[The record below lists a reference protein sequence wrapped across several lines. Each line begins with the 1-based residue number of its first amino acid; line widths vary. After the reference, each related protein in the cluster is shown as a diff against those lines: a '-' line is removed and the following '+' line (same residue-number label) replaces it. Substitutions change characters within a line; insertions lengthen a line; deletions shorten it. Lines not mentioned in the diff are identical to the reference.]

1 MTIIAQA
8 TSSVVHDYDWL
19 KSTVADWLHRTDLT
33 SQIVDFIGLAEDEL
47 NTEMRLRLMEVDET
61 LSLDAGA
68 RTVALPDGFLEP
80 VKLELVYGDGSD
92 NQELVYLTS
101 KQFVRSAA
109 TMTAVEPRYWM
120 INGANI
126 EFPEPSDQTYTLV
139 FRMLK
144 KLDIAETETN
154 ALLDAYKGLYLYGA
168 LLQAT
173 PYMRDD
179 PRIATW
185 QLMYDRLKAKVM
197 KKEARS
203 KALSILLTD
212 TPGRPYHSN
221 IFRG

>member
-1 MTIIAQA
+1 MSITNYTELQA
-8 TSSVVHDYDWL
+8 AVI
-19 KSTVADWLHRTDLT
+19 DWLHRSDLET
-33 SQIVDFIGLAEDEL
+33 QVVDFISLAEDEL

-61 LSLDAGA
+61 LSLTAGA
-68 RTVALPDGFLEP
+68 RTVAIPDGFLEP

-109 TMTAVEPRYWM
+109 TMTAVEPRYWT
-120 INGANI
+120 INAENI
-126 EFPEPSDQTYTLV
+126 EFPEPSDETYSLI

-144 KLDIAETETN
+144 KFDIASTDTN
-154 ALLDAYKGLYLYGA
+154 ALLTNYKGLYLYGA
-168 LLQAT
+168 LLQAA

-179 PRIATW
+179 SRIPTW

-203 KALSILLTD
+203 KVLSILLTD

>member
-1 MTIIAQA
+1 MSITNYTELQA
-8 TSSVVHDYDWL
+8 AVTS
-19 KSTVADWLHRTDLT
+19 WLHRSDLAT
-33 SQIVDFIGLAEDEL
+33 QIPDFISLAEDEL

-61 LSLDAGA
+61 ISLTAGA
-68 RTVALPDGFLEP
+68 RTVALPDRFIEP

-109 TMTAVEPRYWM
+109 TMTAVEPRYWT
-120 INGANI
+120 INAENI
-126 EFPEPSDQTYTLV
+126 EFPEPSDQTYTLI

-144 KLDIAETETN
+144 RFDLASTNTN
-154 ALLDAYKGLYLYGA
+154 ALLDSYKGLYLYGA
-168 LLQAT
+168 LLQAA

-179 PRIATW
+179 GRIATW

-197 KKEARS
+197 KKEGRS
-203 KALSILLTD
+203 KTLAILMTD
-212 TPGRPYHSN
+212 TPGIPYHSN

>member
-1 MTIIAQA
+1 MSITNYNELRFA
-8 TSSVVHDYDWL
+8 VG
-19 KSTVADWLHRTDLT
+19 DWLHRTDLST
-33 SQIVDFIGLAEDEL
+33 QVDDFISLAEDEL

-61 LSLDAGA
+61 LSLTAGA
-68 RTVALPDGFLEP
+68 RTVAIPDGFLEP

-109 TMTAVEPRYWM
+109 TMTAVEPRYWT
-120 INGANI
+120 INAENI
-126 EFPEPSDQTYTLV
+126 EFPEPSDETYSLI

-144 KLDIAETETN
+144 KFDIATTDTN
-154 ALLDAYKGLYLYGA
+154 ALLTNYKGLYLYGA
-168 LLQAT
+168 LLQAA

-179 PRIATW
+179 SRISTW

-203 KALSILLTD
+203 KVLSTLLTD